1 MCWRYT
7 LLTYV
12 TIPDE
17 LEQGSVDGEVGGDWR
32 LVKRW
37 PLQAVQ
43 ARSAHCVPGPQADWG
58 LPLDLKKK
66 IKFQN
71 LFGG

>member
-32 LVKRW
+32 LVKR
-37 PLQAVQ
+37 
-43 ARSAHCVPGPQADWG
+43 
-58 LPLDLKKK
+58 
-66 IKFQN
+66 
-71 LFGG
+71 